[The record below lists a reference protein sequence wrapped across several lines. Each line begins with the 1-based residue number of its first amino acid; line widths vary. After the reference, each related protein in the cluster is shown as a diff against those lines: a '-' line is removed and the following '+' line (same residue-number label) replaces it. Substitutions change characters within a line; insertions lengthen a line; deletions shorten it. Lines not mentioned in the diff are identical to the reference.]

1 MVASDLLVVDFAQ
14 EDDVLKL
21 YPEAPL
27 LSSDQAEWDSIQLQY
42 HRLPPHKL
50 DENYSKQHR
59 VIIHD
64 RSPSPPL
71 VEEMI
76 EHRFQTVVLQKSEK
90 A

>member
-1 MVASDLLVVDFAQ
+1 MLASDLLLVGFAR
-14 EDDVLKL
+14 EEDVLKL

-27 LSSDQAEWDSIQLQY
+27 LSSDRAGWHGIQLQY

-59 VIIHD
+59 AIIHD

-76 EHRFQTVVLQKSEK
+76 EHRFQTK
-90 A
+90 